1 MSVSEERP
9 RRGGVEPG
17 RLRPAPAADDAEGQ
31 ELERALGLCFRELDR
46 REQTVAQVR
55 GRLGRAGTG
64 AAAIDAAV
72 AWLVER
78 RYVDDAGYAER
89 FAADRRALDG
99 WGNERVGRRLA
110 ALGIDEAVI
119 EATLAGRRP
128 GEELGA
134 ALGVLAARVKVG
146 SADDRDRQR
155 ALGLLA
161 RRGYELE
168 LAEEAVRRH
177 FGPPVD

>member
-1 MSVSEERP
+1 MSLSEERP
-9 RRGGVEPG
+9 GRGGREPG
-17 RLRPAPAADDAEGQ
+17 RVRPAPAPDDAEGQ

-46 REQTVAQVR
+46 RELTVAQVR
-55 GRLGRAGTG
+55 RRLGRAGTG
-64 AAAIDAAV
+64 AATIEAAV
-72 AWLVER
+72 AWLIER

-99 WGNERVGRRLA
+99 WGTERIVRRLE
-110 ALGIDEAVI
+110 ALGIEEPVI

-134 ALGVLAARVKVG
+134 ALGVLAARVKG
-146 SADDRDRQR
+146 AAGDDRDRRR

-161 RRGYELE
+161 RRGYELD